1 MTDLSEPLRAY
12 AAKSRA
18 QSVPT
23 VSWRASGARDAGCT
37 VDFSGRQIAAV
48 FLALAAVTSIP
59 ILLNPW
65 LPLSDYINHLSR
77 MYVINAIGS
86 DPDLAR
92 FYEIDWQ
99 IIPNLMMDLIVPPLR
114 RVMNIFAAGQIY
126 TIASF
131 VLILSGA
138 LALNRRLF
146 GRWSVLPL
154 ITFPLLYNIVFL
166 FGTMNYIFGIG
177 LSLWA
182 LVAWVWLRER
192 NVVLRLAVSSVFVSA
207 LFFCHL
213 YAVGLYGLGLLAF
226 ELHRLLLIFG
236 RRPYTELGEWGRRRR
251 LAPIVDFIATGLPFL
266 PVLPLLMM
274 SSTWG
279 LRASFDWELFGKS
292 DGLLFVVKVY
302 SPFAAFALTG
312 IMAVAAGWALHL
324 RALQFHTFGWVL
336 LAVAGATYLALPHIL
351 FETYM
356 GDTRLPISIAFMVI
370 ACGRLDLRLDVVR
383 RGFATVLVLLL
394 GIRVFEVQ
402 HVWAGLSQPMKS
414 FADSVRHIDRGSKVL
429 VAYARPDGGDY
440 LEHLWLVHAAC
451 LAIIE
456 RSALVTTAFT
466 VVGKQ
471 IMHVRSEYRARV
483 DQNDGDP
490 PTLKQLLEVADN
502 PQAGGENYWAR
513 WTGDYD
519 YLYVLFTDPDFSNPT
534 SPRLDPVYSG
544 ERFVLYRIK
553 SDADSEQPQNQLPAP
568 ANIQPAP
575 LLSVA
580 NGPRSGAD

>member
-1 MTDLSEPLRAY
+1 
-12 AAKSRA
+12 
-18 QSVPT
+18 
-23 VSWRASGARDAGCT
+23 
-37 VDFSGRQIAAV
+37 
-48 FLALAAVTSIP
+48 
-59 ILLNPW
+59 
-65 LPLSDYINHLSR
+65 
-77 MYVINAIGS
+77 
-86 DPDLAR
+86 
-92 FYEIDWQ
+92 
-99 IIPNLMMDLIVPPLR
+99 
-114 RVMNIFAAGQIY
+114 MNIFAAGQVY
-126 TIASF
+126 TTASF
-131 VLILSGA
+131 VLILSGT

-154 ITFPLLYNIVFL
+154 IAFPLLYNIVFL

-192 NVVLRLAVSSVFVSA
+192 NVALRLAVSSVFVLA

-213 YAVGLYGLGLLAF
+213 YAVGLYGIGLLAF
-226 ELHRLLLIFG
+226 ELHRLLLIYG
-236 RRPYTELGEWGRRRR
+236 RRPHPELGEWGRRRSF
-251 LAPIVDFIATGLPFL
+251 LPIIDFIAAGLPFL

-312 IMAVAAGWALHL
+312 IMAFAAGWALHH

-370 ACGRLDLRLDVVR
+370 ACGRLDLRLDFVR

-394 GIRVFEVQ
+394 AIRVFEVQ

-414 FADSVRHIDRGSKVL
+414 FADSLRYIDRGSKVL

-440 LEHLWLVHAAC
+440 LEHFWLVHAAC

-490 PTLKQLLEVADN
+490 PLLKQLLEVADN
-502 PQAGGENYWAR
+502 PQAGGEHYWAH
-513 WTGDYD
+513 WTADYD

-534 SPRLDPVYSG
+534 SPRLDAVYSG
-544 ERFVLYRIK
+544 DRFVLYRIK
-553 SDADSEQPQNQLPAP
+553 SDADSGQPQIQLPAP
-568 ANIQPAP
+568 ANIEPGP
-575 LLSVA
+575 LVSAV
-580 NGPRSGAD
+580 GSPRSGTD